1 MNINP
6 LVSIVTVT
14 YNSEKFIKNCV
25 SSVNKQTYNNI
36 EHVLVDGNSKD
47 GTVELF
53 KKNAFRN
60 PTIVSESDKG
70 IYDAMNKGIKLSKG
84 DFIGF
89 LNSDDYFS
97 SSDSIETIVRNLKKY
112 NVDCVHGNV
121 VFLSKKNKINRVWK
135 SKDFLGGAFSK
146 SWTPAHP
153 TFYCKSSIYKKFGHY
168 NTRYKIAA
176 DVELMLRFLEKNKIS
191 SKYISQSLVCMREG
205 GVSTNSFQSTLTI
218 SKEVRRAHIEN
229 DLKFNWF
236 NYFFGKFR
244 KVITQKL
251 LK

>member
-6 LVSIVTVT
+6 LISIVTVT

-47 GTVELF
+47 STVELF

-97 SSDSIETIVRNLKKY
+97 SSDSIEIIVQNLKKY

-153 TFYCKSSIYKKFGHY
+153 TFYCKSSIYKKFGYY

-218 SKEVRRAHIEN
+218 SKEVRRDHIEN
-229 DLKFNWF
+229 YLKFN
-236 NYFFGKFR
+236 
-244 KVITQKL
+244 
-251 LK
+251 

>member
-47 GTVELF
+47 STVELF

-60 PTIVSESDKG
+60 PIIVSESDKG

-97 SSDSIETIVRNLKKY
+97 SSDSIEIIVQNLKKY

-135 SKDFLGGAFSK
+135 SKDFLDGAFSK

-153 TFYCKSSIYKKFGHY
+153 TFYCKSSIYKKFGYY

-176 DVELMLRFLEKNKIS
+176 DVDPG
-191 SKYISQSLVCMREG
+191 C
-205 GVSTNSFQSTLTI
+205 
-218 SKEVRRAHIEN
+218 
-229 DLKFNWF
+229 
-236 NYFFGKFR
+236 
-244 KVITQKL
+244 
-251 LK
+251 